1 MKTQTDKF
9 LHAVYVEMHK
19 LQFTKGP
26 PFRPAAMVRSRLRE
40 GAGQADDTPV
50 RKGSKEGT
58 RKKGRRP
65 VGSPLDSDDED
76 AFGACDNCEEDEE
89 GLEGLGVPLDSVVK
103 VWCVHSTPNFSLP
116 WQRRRQYRS
125 SGSGFVIDAKRR
137 VILTNAHC
145 IEWHTQVKVQRRGCD
160 TKHLAKVVSV
170 GWEADCAVLTVEND
184 EFWQDIKVVQLS
196 KKVPHLEEHVLCVG
210 FPVGGDT
217 ISVTSGVVSRVE
229 VMTYAAACSEL
240 LGIQIDAAI
249 NSGNS
254 GGPAFNANGE
264 CLGMAFQSLSS
275 DSAENI
281 GYVIPTVVIM
291 HFLNDLLKHGSYT
304 GFPTIGVETQTMENP
319 HLREAFGMSPKQKG
333 LLVNRIA
340 PTCAVAKLLEVGD
353 VLLSFDKEPI
363 ANDGTVVYRKHER
376 VAFSWLV
383 AQKFYGEPAEFTVLR
398 DGKTLELQ
406 LEKLNPQVA
415 LVPVHLFNSKHQVPS
430 YLIVAGLVFT
440 TLTVPFLRSEFGEE
454 WECEAPVEIVHRI
467 IHQRAEEKGEELVVL
482 TQVLAHD
489 LTVGYEELENMLLL
503 TVNGVVVK
511 NLRQVRDLVEA
522 CQPEEF
528 LRFTL
533 HNNLILVLRA
543 EDARKATPEALEK
556 HGIPSATSPDLD
568 DVDVEVEAGD
578 VKAGDVKAEAVSA

>member
-1 MKTQTDKF
+1 
-9 LHAVYVEMHK
+9 
-19 LQFTKGP
+19 
-26 PFRPAAMVRSRLRE
+26 MVRTRLPRE
-40 GAGQADDTPV
+40 PEKEDAP
-50 RKGSKEGT
+50 RKGSKDVARHG
-58 RKKGRRP
+58 KKRRG
-65 VGSPLDSDDED
+65 VAGGSPLGLQDDDDDED
-76 AFGACDNCEEDEE
+76 EEDALGACEEDEE

-125 SGSGFVIDAKRR
+125 SGSGFVIDAERR

-184 EFWQDIKVVQLS
+184 EFWRDIKAVQLK

-254 GGPAFNANGE
+254 GGPAFNAYGE
-264 CLGMAFQSLSS
+264 CLGMAFQSVSS

-304 GFPTIGVETQTMENP
+304 GFPTIGIETQTMENP
-319 HLREAFGMSPKQKG
+319 HLREAFGMSPTQKG

-340 PTCAVAKLLEVGD
+340 PTCAVATLLQAGD
-353 VLLSFDKEPI
+353 VLLSFDNEPI
-363 ANDGTVVYRKHER
+363 ANDGTVLYRKHER

-383 AQKFYGEPAEFTVLR
+383 AQKFYGEPAQLKVLR
-398 DGKTLELQ
+398 NGELLDLQ
-406 LEKLNPQVA
+406 LEKLHPEVA
-415 LVPVHLFNSKHQVPS
+415 LVPVHLFNTKHQVPS

-454 WECEAPVEIVHRI
+454 WECEAPIEIVHRV
-467 IHQRAEEKGEELVVL
+467 IHQRAEEQGEQLVVL

-489 LTVGYEELENMLLL
+489 LTIGYEELENMLLL
-503 TVNGVVVK
+503 DVNGVIVK
-511 NLRQVRDLVEA
+511 NLRQVLALVDG
-522 CQPEEF
+522 CQEEF

-533 HNNLILVLRA
+533 HNNLVLVLKA
-543 EDARKATPEALEK
+543 SDARTATPEALEK
-556 HGIPSATSPDLD
+556 HGIPSASSPDL
-568 DVDVEVEAGD
+568 EAEASCGVEAQA
-578 VKAGDVKAEAVSA
+578 VEAA